1 MVGGEVTSRGKDC
14 HASAGVAVPL
24 PARLDPLLLH
34 LQVGAASHL
43 FTEERGPYRHSRDDG
58 DAWLGGEG
66 EGLRVR
72 AEG

>member
-1 MVGGEVTSRGKDC
+1 M
-14 HASAGVAVPL
+14 HL
-24 PARLDPLLLH
+24 PARLPPLLLH